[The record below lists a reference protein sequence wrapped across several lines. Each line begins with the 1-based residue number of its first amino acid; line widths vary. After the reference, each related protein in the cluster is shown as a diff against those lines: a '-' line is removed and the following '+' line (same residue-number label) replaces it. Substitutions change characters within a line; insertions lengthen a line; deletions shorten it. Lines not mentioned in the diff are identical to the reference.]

1 MLDTYISYIKILAT
15 DFTKY
20 FLATV
25 LVIGIKGEL
34 FNIGLRIWS
43 DNQMSFY
50 EDGLW
55 QITLILSFLIT
66 CCVMIHKYAPE

>member
-15 DFTKY
+15 DFVKY

-43 DNQMSFY
+43 DNEMSFY

-66 CCVMIHKYAPE
+66 CCVMIHKYDPE

>member
-1 MLDTYISYIKILAT
+1 MLDTYLSYIKILT
-15 DFTKY
+15 KDFAKY

-25 LVIGIKGEL
+25 LVLSIKGEL
-34 FNIGLRIWS
+34 FNIGLRVWS
-43 DNQMSFY
+43 DNEMSFY

-66 CCVMIHKYAPE
+66 CCVMINKYAPE

>member
-1 MLDTYISYIKILAT
+1 MFDTYISYIKILAS
-15 DFTKY
+15 DFAKY

-43 DNQMSFY
+43 DNEMSFY
-50 EDGLW
+50 E
-55 QITLILSFLIT
+55 
-66 CCVMIHKYAPE
+66 